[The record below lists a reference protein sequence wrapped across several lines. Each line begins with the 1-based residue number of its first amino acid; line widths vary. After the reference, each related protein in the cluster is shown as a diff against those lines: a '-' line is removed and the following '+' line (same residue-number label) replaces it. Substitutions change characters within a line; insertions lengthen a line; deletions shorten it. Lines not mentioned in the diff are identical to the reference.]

1 MFTLLKMSCILAGI
15 VFVAGCNSISNT
27 TQSRPEP
34 VQSNAI
40 SQVQDT
46 SQQQIQALF
55 NEAQIQGVLVTYD
68 GRDYQV
74 YGNQLDRASQSFIP
88 ASTFKMLNALI
99 AIEHSK
105 THPDEVFKWD
115 GQPRSFAAWQR
126 DFNLAEA
133 MQASVVPVY
142 QTLARRIGL
151 ELMQQEVKRIQFGNQ
166 KIGKKVDDF
175 WLVGP
180 LQISPKQEAK
190 FAYDLAMDH
199 LAFKH
204 ETQQQVKKMLLIER
218 RGDAKLYAKSGWGMD
233 VEPQVGWYTGW
244 VKQANGQVTSF
255 ALNLVMTEHS
265 PLGQRKEIVLDSL
278 DKLGL
283 FHYLR

>member
-99 AIEHSK
+99 AIEHGK

-255 ALNLVMTEHS
+255 ALNLVMNEHS